1 MQRVHIGSW
10 DKGLIDL
17 PSPCPL
23 RPLPRPPLCALRP
36 IPPVPLAFFTSLPL
50 TMNTLRTLAAE
61 ARWRGLWGTVRAIK
75 MHRLGSKS
83 YLVGE
88 DEAGNRFFNN
98 PALPAGRDRWVE
110 YAEAKNFDAV
120 KIAPEWYVAR
130 RVGVVVIRVVLVV
143 GGVTGLQLGQ
153 AFLDVVGATRGVG
166 AVG

>member
-1 MQRVHIGSW
+1 
-10 DKGLIDL
+10 
-17 PSPCPL
+17 
-23 RPLPRPPLCALRP
+23 
-36 IPPVPLAFFTSLPL
+36 
-50 TMNTLRTLAAE
+50 MNTLRTLAAE

-75 MHRLGSKS
+75 MHRLGSKP

-130 RVGVVVIRVVLVV
+130 RVGVVVFRVLRVVGRRDWSWAFRLGRPVGRLALRAWARAAPRWPPPHLNPFAGHGRRRCAPRRSVV
-143 GGVTGLQLGQ
+143 
-153 AFLDVVGATRGVG
+153 APR
-166 AVG
+166 